1 MKTLKTLKTLKMRW
15 LLLLIVL
22 ISTIVVASVAIYYLL
37 LIPPYLSSAETAN
50 RIENIYN
57 RASMFLS
64 LAGDDMLALAAR
76 NISFT
81 MFAERMTNLKTDMT
95 NLHAEAVGLRA
106 VANQAFLTSIEF
118 LERGLQA
125 YVTALDYA
133 SQLDLES
140 ASQYLEGGT
149 DYINQSK
156 DALPTFT

>member
-1 MKTLKTLKTLKMRW
+1 
-15 LLLLIVL
+15 
-22 ISTIVVASVAIYYLL
+22 
-37 LIPPYLSSAETAN
+37 
-50 RIENIYN
+50 
-57 RASMFLS
+57 MFLS